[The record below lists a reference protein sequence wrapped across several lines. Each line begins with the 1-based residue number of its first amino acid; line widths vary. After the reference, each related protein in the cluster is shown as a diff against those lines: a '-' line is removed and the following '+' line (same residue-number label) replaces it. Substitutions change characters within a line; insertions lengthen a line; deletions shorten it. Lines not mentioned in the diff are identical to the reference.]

1 MVKNKGYA
9 GKVANT
15 GSQRVAAPCAK
26 SAPSVKGSVRH
37 SGSDLRTG
45 TGSGGSAKKSI
56 HNGMKKHICIRV
68 SKQT

>member
-1 MVKNKGYA
+1 MAKNKGYA

-45 TGSGGSAKKSI
+45 TGSGGSARKS
-56 HNGMKKHICIRV
+56 KC
-68 SKQT
+68 